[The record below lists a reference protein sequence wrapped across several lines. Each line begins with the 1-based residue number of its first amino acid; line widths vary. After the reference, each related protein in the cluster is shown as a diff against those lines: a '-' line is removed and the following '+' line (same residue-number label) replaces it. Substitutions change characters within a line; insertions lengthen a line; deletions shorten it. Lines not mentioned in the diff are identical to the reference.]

1 MDIYEGMVSRCKQES
16 SWGSGHSSTP
26 SLAAWVGNPLILL
39 GAIEIFNF
47 FFLEELGNIKGLEI
61 FGPGFQGP

>member
-1 MDIYEGMVSRCKQES
+1 
-16 SWGSGHSSTP
+16 
-26 SLAAWVGNPLILL
+26 LILL

-47 FFLEELGNIKGLEI
+47 IFLQELGNIKGLEI

>member
-1 MDIYEGMVSRCKQES
+1 LEE
-16 SWGSGHSSTP
+16 
-26 SLAAWVGNPLILL
+26 LGNIKGL
-39 GAIEIFNF
+39 EIFNF